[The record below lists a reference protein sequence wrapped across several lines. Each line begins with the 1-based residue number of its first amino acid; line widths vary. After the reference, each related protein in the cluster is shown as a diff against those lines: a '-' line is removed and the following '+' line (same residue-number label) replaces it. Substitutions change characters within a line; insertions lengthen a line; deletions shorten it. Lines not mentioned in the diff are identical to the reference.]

1 MNPDAVPA
9 DADAMAGAPPRGPL
23 PGSFYEAL
31 FAHALDGVLVGSPE
45 GRVLRANARACELLG
60 RSEDELVRVG
70 RSGIADPADPQWP
83 VAVETRARTG
93 AFRGLLRMQRR
104 DGSVF
109 PAEVTSAAYLED
121 GSPRAYVSFRDLS
134 AAEAEAARTVES
146 RRAAAEVVDSLEA
159 INDMYIGV
167 DADWTITYINGQAES
182 RLGVSREQ
190 VLGGTLWQAFPTL
203 LGSPFER
210 AHRRAVAT
218 GRTTTVEAHYAAADL
233 WCEVRTY
240 PLRRGGLGI
249 YVRDVARRRAGEQER
264 ERLLAAERAAR
275 AEAEKAQHDLAHQ
288 ATHDEL
294 TGLLNRAGLLQQ
306 IDRLQAGRPEGR
318 LTVMFIDLDRFKLV
332 NDSFGHG
339 TGDRLLSV
347 FARRLQTLAGPA
359 HLVARFG
366 GDEFVVAMADVSA
379 KEAGALA
386 DRVIAMSR
394 EAVEVGP
401 QLLVTA
407 SIGLATAL
415 DGADLDSLL
424 RDADAALYRAKDA
437 GREQV
442 AWFDLQMHEES
453 VRRVETDRDLR
464 DALCRQ
470 ELLVEYQPAYD
481 LRTGAATHVEALV
494 RWRHPVR
501 GLLEPMDYIP
511 VAEESGLIHRVGEW
525 VLERVVEQATCWAT
539 VPGLRVWVNV
549 SPQQLAI
556 AGLADLLAGR
566 LARAGLPAERL
577 GIEVTESTLA
587 DASRLIRTLEE
598 VRALGVAVAI
608 DDFGT
613 GYSSLARLTACPVD
627 VIKIDRSFVADLATS
642 RGGAVLSGIVTLA
655 HAIGAHVIAEGVET
669 PEQLAVLRT
678 LGVDS
683 ASGFLL
689 GRPAPPAEVP
699 LTMSGPAPESAAG

>member
-1 MNPDAVPA
+1 MNPDAAPA
-9 DADAMAGAPPRGPL
+9 DIDTMAGAPLRARL

-31 FAHALDGVLVGSPE
+31 FTHALDGVLVGSPD

-70 RSGIADPADPQWP
+70 RSGIADPSDPQWAA
-83 VAVETRARTG
+83 AVETRARTG
-93 AFRGLLRMQRR
+93 AFRGLLQMQRGN
-104 DGSVF
+104 GSTF

-121 GSPRAYVSFRDLS
+121 GSPRAYLSFRDLS
-134 AAEAEAARTVES
+134 AAEAEAVRTAED

-159 INDMYIGV
+159 ISDMYIGV
-167 DADWTITYINGQAES
+167 DTDWTITYINGQAER
-182 RLGVSREQ
+182 RLGVTRQQ
-190 VLGGTLWQAFPTL
+190 VLGGDLWQAFPTL
-203 LGSPFER
+203 LGSPFEE
-210 AHRRAVAT
+210 AYRRAVDT
-218 GRTTTVEAHYAAADL
+218 GCPTTVEAHYAPADL
-233 WCEVRTY
+233 WCEVRAY

-249 YVRDVARRRAGEQER
+249 YFRDVARRRAGEQER

-275 AEAEKAQHDLAHQ
+275 AAAEQAQHDLAHQ

-294 TGLLNRAGLLQQ
+294 TGLMNRTGLLQQ
-306 IDRLQAGRPEGR
+306 VDRLLAARPGGR

-339 TGDRLLSV
+339 TGDRLLEV
-347 FARRLQTLAGPA
+347 FAHRLRDLADPA

-379 KEAGALA
+379 EDAGALA
-386 DRVIAMSR
+386 EQVIAASR

-401 QLLVTA
+401 QLLVTV

-437 GREQV
+437 GRERV
-442 AWFDLQMHEES
+442 AWFDKDMHAQS
-453 VRRVETDRDLR
+453 VRRVETERDLR
-464 DALCRQ
+464 DALFRQ
-470 ELLVEYQPAYD
+470 ELLVDYQPAYD
-481 LRTGAATHVEALV
+481 LRSGVATHVEALV

-501 GLLEPMDYIP
+501 GLLPPQDFIP

-525 VLERVVEQATCWAT
+525 VLGRAIEQAACWAD

-549 SPQQLAI
+549 SPQQLAVP
-556 AGLADLLAGR
+556 GLAERLAGR
-566 LARAGLPAERL
+566 LARAGLPAHRL

-587 DASRLIRTLEE
+587 DASRLIQTLQE
-598 VRALGVAVAI
+598 VRAMGVAVAI

-627 VIKIDRSFVADLATS
+627 VIKIDRSFVAHLGTP

-655 HAIGAHVIAEGVET
+655 HAIGAYVIAEGVEA
-669 PEQLAVLRT
+669 PEQLSVLRAM
-678 LGVDS
+678 GVDS

-689 GRPAPPAEVP
+689 ARPAPPAQVP
-699 LTMSGPAPESAAG
+699 LVLAPVSAGG

>member
-1 MNPDAVPA
+1 MNPDAAPA
-9 DADAMAGAPPRGPL
+9 DAYAMAGAPPRAPL

-31 FAHALDGVLVGSPE
+31 FAHALDGVLVGSPD

-60 RSEDELVRVG
+60 RSEDELVRIG
-70 RSGIADPADPQWP
+70 RNGIADPSDPQWAAA
-83 VAVETRARTG
+83 VATRARTG
-93 AFRGLLRMQRR
+93 AFRGLLRMQRG
-104 DGSVF
+104 DGSTF

-134 AAEAEAARTVES
+134 AEEAEAVRTVEN

-159 INDMYIGV
+159 ISDMYVGV
-167 DADWTITYINGQAES
+167 DADWTITYINGQAER
-182 RLGVSREQ
+182 RLGVTRQQ
-190 VLGGTLWQAFPTL
+190 VLGGDLWQTFPAL
-203 LGSPFER
+203 IGSPFEE
-210 AHRRAVAT
+210 AHRRAVDTRCPA
-218 GRTTTVEAHYAAADL
+218 TVEAHYAPADL
-233 WCEVRTY
+233 WCEVRAY

-249 YVRDVARRRAGEQER
+249 YFRDVARRRAGEQER
-264 ERLLAAERAAR
+264 ERLFAAERAAR
-275 AEAEKAQHDLAHQ
+275 AEAEQAQYDLVHQ

-294 TGLLNRAGLLQQ
+294 TGLLNRTGLLQQ
-306 IDRLQAGRPEGR
+306 ADRLLAARPGGR

-339 TGDRLLSV
+339 TGDRLLAV
-347 FARRLQTLAGPA
+347 FAHRLGDLADPA

-366 GDEFVVAMADVSA
+366 GDEFVVAMVDVSA
-379 KEAGALA
+379 AEAGALA
-386 DRVIAMSR
+386 EQVIAASR

-415 DGADLDSLL
+415 DGEDLDSLL

-437 GREQV
+437 GREQI
-442 AWFDLQMHEES
+442 AWFDRDMHEQS
-453 VRRVETDRDLR
+453 VRRVETERDLR
-464 DALCRQ
+464 DALLRH
-470 ELLVEYQPAYD
+470 ELLVDYQPAYD
-481 LRTGAATHVEALV
+481 LCSGRVTHVEALV

-501 GLLEPMDYIP
+501 GLLPPQDFIP
-511 VAEESGLIHRVGEW
+511 VAEECGLIHRVGEW
-525 VLERVVEQATCWAT
+525 VLARAIEQAACWAD

-549 SPQQLAI
+549 SPQQLAV
-556 AGLADLLAGR
+556 AGLAELLAGR

-587 DASRLIRTLEE
+587 DATRLIQTLQE
-598 VRALGVAVAI
+598 VRAMGVAVAI

-627 VIKIDRSFVADLATS
+627 VIKIDRSFVADLGTP

-655 HAIGAHVIAEGVET
+655 HAIGAHVIAEGVEA
-669 PEQLAVLRT
+669 PEQLSALRA

-689 GRPAPPAEVP
+689 ARPAPPAQVP
-699 LTMSGPAPESAAG
+699 LALTPVGAGG